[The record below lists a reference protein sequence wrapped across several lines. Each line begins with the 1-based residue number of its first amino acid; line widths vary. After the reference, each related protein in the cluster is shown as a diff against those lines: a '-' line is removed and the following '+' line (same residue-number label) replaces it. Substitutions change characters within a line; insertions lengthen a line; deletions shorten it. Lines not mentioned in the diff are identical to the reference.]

1 MPDLRTTDPNPRST
15 SIGEPHGETAAHSPH
30 HQHDHEH
37 SHELDHEH
45 DHEDHHGHD
54 EGWLEWARV
63 AFVAVLLVLVWAK
76 VIPRVSGIDIL
87 ALAGVVIGG
96 YPIFKEAIADLLERR
111 MTMELSMT
119 IALVAASVI
128 GEFFTALLITV
139 FVLIAEILEGMTVGR
154 GRRAIRE
161 LLDLL
166 PQTAEVRSAGQVAT
180 RSLSEVKIGDVLVV
194 RPGGRIP
201 VDGVVASGHS
211 FVDQS
216 TITGESIP
224 VEKISGT
231 PVFAGTINQSGV
243 LEIRAEKIGR
253 DTAFGRIIEAVE
265 RAERSRAPIQ
275 RTADRLAGYLV
286 YFALGCAALTFL
298 ITRDARSTIS
308 VIVVA
313 GACGIAAGTPL
324 AILGAIGRAARNGA
338 IVKGG
343 LYLEALS
350 SVDTVVLDKT
360 GTLTLGTPEIFDV
373 HVYNGYSPTEVMRI
387 AATAERFSEH
397 PLAKAIVK
405 KASHLSLSIGE
416 PAAFRYS
423 PGMGI
428 VCEVEG
434 KRTLVGTRALLQQD
448 GLLIPEDGSASE
460 QFSEVMVATGG
471 RLLGSIR
478 IADVLRSEATAAV
491 VEMRGLGLRTVLLTG
506 DRKEIADAI
515 AKELGVEEVQSE
527 LLPDQ
532 KVARIRQ
539 LRAEGRVVAMVG
551 DGVNDAP
558 ALMESNVGIA
568 MGSGTDV
575 ARESASV
582 VLLGNDL
589 LRFVE
594 VLKVARRCRTI
605 IMANFA
611 GTLAVDSVGV
621 VLAAFGLLNPV
632 FAALIHVSSELL
644 FILNS
649 ARLLPRSIVD
659 ADAPKNIMGSDRSTP
674 PGMPVLLRR
683 SQ

>member
-1 MPDLRTTDPNPRST
+1 MPDLKLSSSKTRTVDTAESHSHTKDGSHHQDQDNHAQDHHD
-15 SIGEPHGETAAHSPH
+15 HGE
-30 HQHDHEH
+30 
-37 SHELDHEH
+37 
-45 DHEDHHGHD
+45 
-54 EGWLEWARV
+54 GWIEWARV
-63 AFVAVLLVLVWAK
+63 AFVVAILVLAWLQ
-76 VIPRVSGIDIL
+76 VIPRLRGVDIL
-87 ALAGVVIGG
+87 ALIGVLIGG

-154 GRRAIRE
+154 GRKAIQD

-166 PQTAEVRSAGQVAT
+166 PHSAEVRSAGQVAS
-180 RSLSEVKIGDVLVV
+180 RNLSEVQPGDVVLV

-201 VDGVVASGHS
+201 VDGTVVSGHS
-211 FVDQS
+211 FVDQA

-224 VEKISGT
+224 VEKIMGT

-243 LEIRAEKIGR
+243 LEIRADKVGR

-286 YFALGCAALTFL
+286 YFALACAALTFW

-324 AILGAIGRAARNGA
+324 AILGAIGRAARKGA

-343 LYLEALS
+343 RYLEVLS

-360 GTLTLGTPEIFDV
+360 GTLTLGTPEVFDV
-373 HVYNGYSPTEVMRI
+373 HAYDGVDSQNVIRI

-405 KASHLSLSIGE
+405 KANEWSLPIGE
-416 PAAFRYS
+416 PSAFRYL
-423 PGMGI
+423 PGKGI
-428 VCEVEG
+428 MCDVED
-434 KRTLVGTRALLQQD
+434 RQTLVGTRALLEQE
-448 GLLIPEDGSASE
+448 GVHIPADGSGSE
-460 QFSEVMVATGG
+460 RFSEVMVASDG
-471 RLLGSIR
+471 RVLGSIR

-491 VEMRGLGLRTVLLTG
+491 AEMKKLGLRTILLTG
-506 DRKEIADAI
+506 DRKEIADAT
-515 AKELGVEEVQSE
+515 AKELGVDEVDSE

-532 KVARIRQ
+532 KVARVRE
-539 LRAEGRVVAMVG
+539 LRAQGRTVAMVG

-558 ALMESNVGIA
+558 ALMESNVGVA

-589 LRFVE
+589 LRFAE
-594 VLKVARRCRTI
+594 VLKISRWCRSI
-605 IMANFA
+605 IYANFA

-621 VLAAFGLLNPV
+621 ALAAFGMLNPV
-632 FAALIHVSSELL
+632 LAALIHVSSELL
-644 FILNS
+644 FILTS
-649 ARLLPRSIVD
+649 ARLLPRS
-659 ADAPKNIMGSDRSTP
+659 KE
-674 PGMPVLLRR
+674 
-683 SQ
+683 

>member
-1 MPDLRTTDPNPRST
+1 MPDLRLTDPNAENT
-15 SIGEPHGETAAHSPH
+15 SVGEPCGTTAANSQRHPH
-30 HQHDHEH
+30 NHDHGQ
-37 SHELDHEH
+37 EH
-45 DHEDHHGHD
+45 DDNHEDHPDHD

-63 AFVAVLLVLVWAK
+63 AFVGVILVFVWAQL
-76 VIPRVSGIDIL
+76 IPRAKGIDIL
-87 ALAGVVIGG
+87 ALIGILIGG

-166 PQTAEVRSAGQVAT
+166 PQTAEVRSAGQVAA
-180 RSLSEVKIGDVLVV
+180 RSLSEVQVGDVVLV

-216 TITGESIP
+216 TITGESMPI
-224 VEKISGT
+224 EKVSGT

-324 AILGAIGRAARNGA
+324 AILGAIGRAARKGA

-343 LYLEALS
+343 LYLEVLA

-373 HVYNGYSPTEVMRI
+373 HVYNGYSPKDVMRI
-387 AATAERFSEH
+387 AAAAERFSEH

-405 KASHLSLSIGE
+405 RASDWSLPLGE

-428 VCEVEG
+428 VCEVEDQ
-434 KRTLVGTRALLQQD
+434 RTLVGTRALLEQD
-448 GLLIPEDGSASE
+448 GLQVPEDGSESE
-460 QFSEVMVATGG
+460 HFSEVLVATGG

-491 VEMRGLGLRTVLLTG
+491 AEMRKLGLRIVLLTG
-506 DRKEIADAI
+506 DRKEIADAT
-515 AKELGVEEVQSE
+515 AKQLGVDEVQSE

-532 KVARIRQ
+532 KVARVRQ
-539 LRAEGRVVAMVG
+539 LRAEGGIVAMVG

-558 ALMESNVGIA
+558 ALMESNVGVA

-589 LRFVE
+589 LRFAE
-594 VLKVARRCRTI
+594 VLKVARRCRKI

-621 VLAAFGLLNPV
+621 ALAAFGLLNPV
-632 FAALIHVSSELL
+632 MAALIHVSSELL

-649 ARLLPRSIVD
+649 ARLLPRS
-659 ADAPKNIMGSDRSTP
+659 AEGGSAPTA
-674 PGMPVLLRR
+674 
-683 SQ
+683 

>member
-1 MPDLRTTDPNPRST
+1 VS
-15 SIGEPHGETAAHSPH
+15 E
-30 HQHDHEH
+30 QHEEHEH
-37 SHELDHEH
+37 EH
-45 DHEDHHGHD
+45 GQH
-54 EGWLEWARV
+54 WLEWGRV
-63 AFVAVLLVLVWAK
+63 VFVAVILLLSWLGIVL
-76 VIPRVSGIDIL
+76 RVRGIDVVG
-87 ALAGVVIGG
+87 LAGILIGG
-96 YPIFKEAIADLLERR
+96 YPIFKEAISDLLERR

-154 GRRAIRE
+154 GRRAIRD

-166 PQTAEVRSAGQVAT
+166 PQIAEVRSGSQVAA
-180 RSLSEVKIGDVLVV
+180 RDLAEIRPGDVVVV

-201 VDGVVASGHS
+201 VDGSVVNGHS

-216 TITGESIP
+216 TITGESLP
-224 VEKISGT
+224 AEKIADT
-231 PVFAGTINQSGV
+231 PVFAGTINQSGI
-243 LEIRAEKIGR
+243 LEIRAEKVGR
-253 DTAFGRIIEAVE
+253 ETAFGRIIETVE

-286 YFALGCAALTFL
+286 YFAISCAALTFL
-298 ITRDARSTIS
+298 ITHNARSTIS

-324 AILGAIGRAARNGA
+324 ALLGAIGRAAQKGA

-343 LYLEALS
+343 LYLEVLS

-373 HVYNGYSPTEVMRI
+373 YVYNGTHRDDVLRI

-405 KASHLSLSIGE
+405 SATESMLSIGE
-416 PAAFRYS
+416 ATGFHYA
-423 PGMGI
+423 PGKG
-428 VCEVEG
+428 VSCEVEG
-434 KRTLVGTRALLQQD
+434 EPTLIGTRALLQEQGISVPQD
-448 GLLIPEDGSASE
+448 GSGSR
-460 QFSEVMVATGG
+460 FSEVMVARAG

-478 IADVLRSEATAAV
+478 IADVLRAEATAAV
-491 VEMRGLGLRTVLLTG
+491 AEMRHLGLQTLLLTG
-506 DRKEIADAI
+506 DRKEIADAT
-515 AKELGVEEVQSE
+515 AKELGVDEVQAE
-527 LLPDQ
+527 LLPDE
-532 KVARIRQ
+532 KVTRVRE
-539 LRAEGRVVAMVG
+539 LRAAGGVVAMVG

-589 LRFVE
+589 LRFAE
-594 VLKVARRCRTI
+594 VLKISRRCRSI

-621 VLAAFGLLNPV
+621 ALAAYGLLYPV
-632 FAALIHVSSELL
+632 LAALIHVSSELL

-649 ARLLPRSIVD
+649 ARLLPRSG
-659 ADAPKNIMGSDRSTP
+659 N
-674 PGMPVLLRR
+674 
-683 SQ
+683 

>member
-1 MPDLRTTDPNPRST
+1 MGST
-15 SIGEPHGETAAHSPH
+15 SVGDPRGRAEARAHHHPHN
-30 HQHDHEH
+30 
-37 SHELDHEH
+37 
-45 DHEDHHGHD
+45 HEDPHDEGHHSEQDHHDHD
-54 EGWLEWARV
+54 EGWVEWARV
-63 AFVAVLLVLVWAK
+63 AFVAAILILVWA
-76 VIPRVSGIDIL
+76 RVVPLVRGIDIL
-87 ALAGVVIGG
+87 AVLGLLIGG

-119 IALVAASVI
+119 IALVAAAAI

-154 GRRAIRE
+154 GRRAIRQ

-166 PQTAEVRSAGQVAT
+166 PQTAEVRSRGEVRA
-180 RSLSEVKIGDVLVV
+180 RSLSEVTVGDIVLV

-201 VDGVVASGHS
+201 VDGVVTGGHS

-216 TITGESIP
+216 TITGESMP
-224 VEKISGT
+224 AEKIAGT

-275 RTADRLAGYLV
+275 RMADRFAGYLV
-286 YFALGCAALTFL
+286 YFALGCAALTFV
-298 ITRDARSTIS
+298 ITHNAKSTIS

-324 AILGAIGRAARNGA
+324 AILGAIGRAARKGA

-343 LYLEALS
+343 LYLEVLS
-350 SVDTVVLDKT
+350 AVDTVVLDKT
-360 GTLTLGTPEIFDV
+360 GTLTLGTPKIFDV
-373 HVYNGYSPTEVMRI
+373 QTYNGYRPADVMRI

-397 PLAKAIVK
+397 PLARAIAK
-405 KASHLSLSIGE
+405 HATDLSLAVGE
-416 PAAFRYS
+416 PAGFHYS

-428 VCEVEG
+428 LCQVDG
-434 KRTLVGTRALLQQD
+434 LRTLVGTRALLEQE
-448 GLLIPEDGSASE
+448 GLAVPEGGTASQ
-460 QFSEVMVATGG
+460 QFSEVMVATDG
-471 RLLGSIR
+471 RVLGSIR

-491 VEMRGLGLRTVLLTG
+491 AEMRKLGLRTVLLTG
-506 DRKEIADAI
+506 DRKEIADAT
-515 AKELGVEEVQSE
+515 AKELGVDEVQSE

-532 KVARIRQ
+532 KVARVRQ

-589 LRFVE
+589 LRFTE
-594 VLKVARRCRTI
+594 VLKIARRCRGI
-605 IMANFA
+605 IRANFA

-621 VLAAFGLLNPV
+621 GLAAFGLLNPV
-632 FAALIHVSSELL
+632 LAALIHVTSELL

-649 ARLLPRSIVD
+649 ARLLPGSGG
-659 ADAPKNIMGSDRSTP
+659 ADVPRT
-674 PGMPVLLRR
+674 R
-683 SQ
+683 

>member
-1 MPDLRTTDPNPRST
+1 MGNT
-15 SIGEPHGETAAHSPH
+15 SLGEPRGQSVANSRNP
-30 HQHDHEH
+30 
-37 SHELDHEH
+37 HEH
-45 DHEDHHGHD
+45 DREHGDDRTEHHDHD

-63 AFVAVLLVLVWAK
+63 AFVAAVLVLVWAH
-76 VIPRVSGIDIL
+76 VIPPVHGIDIL
-87 ALAGVVIGG
+87 ALAGVLIGG
-96 YPIFKEAIADLLERR
+96 YPIFKEAITDLLDRH

-139 FVLIAEILEGMTVGR
+139 FVLVAEILEGMTVGR

-166 PQTAEVRSAGQVAT
+166 PQTAEVRSAGQVAA
-180 RSLSEVKIGDVLVV
+180 RSLAEVQVGDVVLV

-201 VDGVVASGHS
+201 VDGVVAGGHS

-216 TITGESIP
+216 TITGESMP
-224 VEKISGT
+224 VEKISGA

-298 ITRDARSTIS
+298 ITHNARSTIS

-324 AILGAIGRAARNGA
+324 AILGAIGQAARKGA

-343 LYLEALS
+343 LYLEVLS
-350 SVDTVVLDKT
+350 AVDTVVLDKT
-360 GTLTLGTPEIFDV
+360 GTLTLGTPEVFDV
-373 HVYNGYSPTEVMRI
+373 HAYNGYSPRDVVRT

-397 PLAKAIVK
+397 PLAKAIAK
-405 KASHLSLSIGE
+405 QASDWALPVGE
-416 PAAFRYS
+416 PQAFRYV

-428 VCEVEG
+428 VCDVVG
-434 KRTLVGTRALLQQD
+434 QRTLVGTRGLLQQE
-448 GLLIPEDGSASE
+448 GLTVPEDGNSPE
-460 QFSEVMVATGG
+460 QFSEVVVATGG
-471 RLLGSIR
+471 RLLGAIR
-478 IADVLRSEATAAV
+478 IADVLRSEAAKAV
-491 VEMRGLGLRTVLLTG
+491 AEMRNLGLRTVLLTG
-506 DRKEIADAI
+506 DRREIADAT
-515 AKELGVEEVQSE
+515 AKQLGVDEVQAE

-539 LRAEGRVVAMVG
+539 LRADGHTVAMVG

-589 LRFVE
+589 LRFAE
-594 VLKVARRCRTI
+594 VLKVARRCRAI
-605 IMANFA
+605 IMANFL

-621 VLAAFGLLNPV
+621 GLAAFGLLNPV
-632 FAALIHVSSELL
+632 LAALIHVSSELL

-649 ARLLPRSIVD
+649 ARLLPGSG
-659 ADAPKNIMGSDRSTP
+659 ADGNS
-674 PGMPVLLRR
+674 
-683 SQ
+683 

>member
-1 MPDLRTTDPNPRST
+1 MGST
-15 SIGEPHGETAAHSPH
+15 SVGEPRGRTAANSRQHPH
-30 HQHDHEH
+30 NHEHPHDHDHDHEP
-37 SHELDHEH
+37 
-45 DHEDHHGHD
+45 EDHHDHG

-63 AFVAVLLVLVWAK
+63 GFVAVILILVWTQ
-76 VIPRVSGIDIL
+76 VVPRVWGIDIL
-87 ALAGVVIGG
+87 AVLGVLIGG

-166 PQTAEVRSAGQVAT
+166 PQTAEVRAAGQVAA
-180 RSLSEVKIGDVLVV
+180 RSLSDVAVGDFVLV

-201 VDGVVASGHS
+201 VDGVVANGHS

-216 TITGESIP
+216 TITGESMP
-224 VEKISGT
+224 VEKIAGT
-231 PVFAGTINQSGV
+231 AVFAGTINQSGV
-243 LEIRAEKIGR
+243 LEIRTEKVGR

-265 RAERSRAPIQ
+265 RAERSRAPSQ
-275 RTADRLAGYLV
+275 RMADRFAGYLV
-286 YFALGCAALTFL
+286 YFALGCATLTFL
-298 ITRDARSTIS
+298 ITHNARSTIS

-324 AILGAIGRAARNGA
+324 AILGAIGRAARKGA

-343 LYLEALS
+343 LYLEVLS

-360 GTLTLGTPEIFDV
+360 GTLTLGTPEILDV
-373 HVYNGYSPTEVMRI
+373 HAYNGYRPVDVIRI

-397 PLAKAIVK
+397 PLAKAIVRR
-405 KASHLSLSIGE
+405 ASDWSLPVGE
-416 PAAFRYS
+416 PSAFQYT

-428 VCEVEG
+428 VCEVDG
-434 KRTLVGTRALLQQD
+434 HRTLVGTRALLEQH
-448 GLLIPEDGSASE
+448 GVPNPEDGTASE
-460 QFSEVMVATGG
+460 QFSEVMVATQG
-471 RLLGSIR
+471 RVLGAIR
-478 IADVLRSEATAAV
+478 IADVLRAEATAAV
-491 VEMRGLGLRTVLLTG
+491 AEMRNLGLRTILLTG
-506 DRKEIADAI
+506 DRKEIGDAT
-515 AKELGVEEVQSE
+515 AKKLGVDEVQSE

-532 KVARIRQ
+532 KVARVRE
-539 LRAEGRVVAMVG
+539 LRAQGRVVAMVG

-558 ALMESNVGIA
+558 ALMESNVGVA

-589 LRFVE
+589 VRFTE
-594 VLKVARRCRTI
+594 VLKVARRCRAI
-605 IMANFA
+605 IQANFV

-621 VLAAFGLLNPV
+621 GLAAFGMLNPV
-632 FAALIHVSSELL
+632 LAALVHVSSELL

-649 ARLLPRSIVD
+649 ARLLPRSE
-659 ADAPKNIMGSDRSTP
+659 SRE
-674 PGMPVLLRR
+674 
-683 SQ
+683 

>member
-1 MPDLRTTDPNPRST
+1 MADLRLQHPNTERTDAAASRGKTTANSQYDS
-15 SIGEPHGETAAHSPH
+15 H
-30 HQHDHEH
+30 HDDNGHE
-37 SHELDHEH
+37 
-45 DHEDHHGHD
+45 DHEDHHDH
-54 EGWLEWARV
+54 EESWIEWARV
-63 AFVAVLLVLVWAK
+63 AFVAVILILVWSRVVPHVGAIDVLALLGVLV
-76 VIPRVSGIDIL
+76 
-87 ALAGVVIGG
+87 GG
-96 YPIFKEAIADLLERR
+96 YPIFREAIADLLERR

-119 IALVAASVI
+119 IALVAASAI

-154 GRRAIRE
+154 GRRAIAE

-166 PQTAEVRSAGQVAT
+166 PQTAEVRSAGQVAA
-180 RSLSEVKIGDVLVV
+180 RSLSEVQAGDLVLV

-201 VDGVVASGHS
+201 VDGVVADGHS
-211 FVDQS
+211 FVDQAA
-216 TITGESIP
+216 ITGESMP
-224 VEKISGT
+224 VEKVTGT
-231 PVFAGTINQSGV
+231 PVFAGTINHSGV
-243 LEIRAEKIGR
+243 LEIRAEKVGR

-298 ITRDARSTIS
+298 VTRDARSTIS

-324 AILGAIGRAARNGA
+324 AILGAIGRAARKGA

-343 LYLEALS
+343 LYLEVLAA
-350 SVDTVVLDKT
+350 VDTVVLDKT
-360 GTLTLGTPEIFDV
+360 GTLTLGVPEIFDV
-373 HVYNGYSPTEVMRI
+373 QVYNGYNPNEVMRI

-397 PLAKAIVK
+397 PLAKAIAK
-405 KASHLSLSIGE
+405 RASDWSLPVGE
-416 PAAFRYS
+416 PAAFQYS

-428 VCEVEG
+428 VCQVEG
-434 KRTLVGTRALLQQD
+434 QRTLVGTRALLERD
-448 GLLIPEDGSASE
+448 GLHVPDDGSGSE
-460 QFSEVMVATGG
+460 HFSEVMVATGG
-471 RLLGSIR
+471 RLLGSLR
-478 IADVLRSEATAAV
+478 IADVLRSEAAAAV
-491 VEMRGLGLRTVLLTG
+491 TEMRKLGLRIVLLTG
-506 DRKEIADAI
+506 DRKEIADAT
-515 AKELGVEEVQSE
+515 AKELGVDEVQSE

-532 KVARIRQ
+532 KVARVRQ
-539 LRAEGRVVAMVG
+539 LRAEGRTVAMVG

-589 LRFVE
+589 LRFAE
-594 VLKVARRCRTI
+594 VLKVARRCRKI

-621 VLAAFGLLNPV
+621 GLAAFGLLNPV
-632 FAALIHVSSELL
+632 LAALIHVSSELL

-649 ARLLPRSIVD
+649 ARLLPRAVDD
-659 ADAPKNIMGSDRSTP
+659 ADKKS
-674 PGMPVLLRR
+674 
-683 SQ
+683 

>member
-1 MPDLRTTDPNPRST
+1 MADVNFADSKTRRVDTIESRAQTAPNT
-15 SIGEPHGETAAHSPH
+15 YQHG
-30 HQHDHEH
+30 HDHHDEH
-37 SHELDHEH
+37 EHDDH
-45 DHEDHHGHD
+45 DHEDHHDHGG
-54 EGWLEWARV
+54 GWMEWARV
-63 AFVAVLLVLVWAK
+63 GLVAVMLILVWLQ
-76 VIPRVSGIDIL
+76 VVPRVKGVDIL
-87 ALAGVVIGG
+87 ALIGVLIGG
-96 YPIFKEAIADLLERR
+96 YPIFKEAISDLLERR

-154 GRRAIRE
+154 GRRAIQE

-166 PQTAEVRSAGQVAT
+166 PQVAEVRTAGQVAS
-180 RSLSEVKIGDVLVV
+180 RSLSEVQLGDVVLV

-201 VDGVVASGHS
+201 VDGVVVSGHS
-211 FVDQS
+211 FVDQA
-216 TITGESIP
+216 TITGESMP
-224 VEKISGT
+224 VEKIAGT

-286 YFALGCAALTFL
+286 YFALGCAALTFW

-324 AILGAIGRAARNGA
+324 AILGAIGRAARKGA

-343 LYLEALS
+343 LYLEVLGT
-350 SVDTVVLDKT
+350 VDTVVLDKT
-360 GTLTLGTPEIFDV
+360 GTLTLGTPEIFGV
-373 HVYNGYSPTEVMRI
+373 RVYNGFSPKHMMRI

-397 PLAKAIVK
+397 PLAKAVLK
-405 KASHLSLSIGE
+405 KANEWSLPIGE
-416 PAAFRYS
+416 PSAFRYL
-423 PGMGI
+423 PGKGI
-428 VCEVEG
+428 VCEVEDR
-434 KRTLVGTRALLQQD
+434 RTLVGTRALLEQEGVLVPAD
-448 GLLIPEDGSASE
+448 ETGSE
-460 QFSEVMVATGG
+460 RFSEIMVASGG
-471 RLLGSIR
+471 QVLGSIR
-478 IADVLRSEATAAV
+478 MADVLRSEATAAV
-491 VEMRGLGLRTVLLTG
+491 REMKTLGLRTILLTG
-506 DRKEIADAI
+506 DRKEIAEAT
-515 AKELGVEEVQSE
+515 AKELGVDEVESE

-532 KVARIRQ
+532 KVARVRE
-539 LRAEGRVVAMVG
+539 LRAQGKIVAMVG

-558 ALMESNVGIA
+558 ALMESNVGVA

-589 LRFVE
+589 LRFAE
-594 VLKVARRCRTI
+594 VLRISRRCRSI
-605 IMANFA
+605 IYANFA

-621 VLAAFGLLNPV
+621 ALAAFGFLNPV
-632 FAALIHVSSELL
+632 LAALIHVSSELL

-649 ARLLPRSIVD
+649 ARLLPQSKD
-659 ADAPKNIMGSDRSTP
+659 
-674 PGMPVLLRR
+674 
-683 SQ
+683 